1 MDAPPSIYPGLAGY
15 IVASGPPDFAPGLF
29 RQRPYPPG
37 CARRFW
43 GGLFSRAVRFISAEA
58 PMIRPYPFL
67 DFFCF
72 FSLRFSFNDFSDF
85 FFTSFWV
92 SRALDMVISFGWLSS
107 IGPSVP
113 NIFYNTSFSHLL
125 HRNIISGVISV
136 KVALYP
142 LERAQTTIGENR
154 R

>member
-1 MDAPPSIYPGLAGY
+1 MK
-15 IVASGPPDFAPGLF
+15 
-29 RQRPYPPG
+29 
-37 CARRFW
+37 FW
-43 GGLFSRAVRFISAEA
+43 GKFYG
-58 PMIRPYPFL
+58 RPYPFL

-107 IGPSVP
+107 ISPSVP

-142 LERAQTTIGENR
+142 LERSQKAIEEELAIGGAIKKTPDASAHRGFHHPTSGTSAGRCKSGTRIRCLLCESGVPSR
-154 R
+154 P